1 MSAPAIAP
9 SVIIQFE
16 IIEIMSLGTFFTSP
30 NKSRNFI
37 VMFLHFS
44 CVYMDYFGRYAIL
57 TLRGI
62 YLGIY
67 LARTR

>member
-44 CVYMDYFGRYAIL
+44 CAYMDYFGRYAIL
-57 TLRGI
+57 TLRDI

-67 LARTR
+67 LARTV